1 MRLIVPAM
9 SQDIESGIVDRC
21 PDIVCAEHGMEQIV
35 VRKLAFNRDVAQTIA
50 CQRRRQNVPDG
61 DVKLYQSG

>member
-50 CQRRRQNVPDG
+50 CQRRR
-61 DVKLYQSG
+61 